1 MKINKKNWLILSLVG
16 LVGFFL
22 FREAVRN
29 GIGMPGIGV
38 TRSRIGESD
47 YIQTRPEVNMLYKAD
62 TVMPVPEEVPVSES
76 KNRMVVRDSD
86 LSVLVK
92 DVGAEI
98 KKIEAEAVR
107 RGGFMVSSYLGE
119 PEGASSGN
127 ITIRV
132 PTDKLDEFLDAVRIA
147 AVRVVYENVQGRD
160 VTDEY
165 EDLEA
170 RLAILLRTKTKFEQI
185 FDQASTVSDMLS
197 VQRELVSLQ
206 SQIDSVKGRQQY
218 LSQTA
223 KLVRVSVYLSTDE
236 LALPYS
242 PDQPWRVEVVFKTAV
257 RSLVSTTRGLI
268 NGLIWLGVYS
278 PVWLLILGGVFWAK
292 KRRLF

>member
-107 RGGFMVSSYLGE
+107 RG
-119 PEGASSGN
+119 GASSGN